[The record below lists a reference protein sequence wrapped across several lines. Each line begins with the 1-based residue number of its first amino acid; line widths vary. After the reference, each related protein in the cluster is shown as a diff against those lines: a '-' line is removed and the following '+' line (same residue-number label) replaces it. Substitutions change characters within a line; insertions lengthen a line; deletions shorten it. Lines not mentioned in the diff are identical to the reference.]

1 MNCPRCSS
9 NLAEGELICPRC
21 GHMIPESNTRTAHLK
36 IDPKILRLKRVRRNS
51 SAVVEGEG
59 SITLRIRGMS
69 EKIPL
74 ERVQKLVLGRTDVGS
89 SVQPDLDLSRYGAV
103 DRGVSRQHVEL
114 NYVDGELQVK
124 DLGSANGTL
133 LNGERLTPQQ
143 SYVLRDGDEL
153 LLGQLTISVSHT
165 S

>member
-9 NLAEGELICPRC
+9 NLIEGELVCSRC
-21 GHMIPESNTRTAHLK
+21 GHMIPESQTRTANLK

-51 SAVVEGEG
+51 SSVIEGEG
-59 SITLRIRGMS
+59 SITLRIRGMT

-74 ERVQKLVLGRTDVGS
+74 ERIQKLILGRTDVDT
-89 SVQPDLDLSRYGAV
+89 SVHPDVDLSRYGAS
-103 DRGVSRQHVEL
+103 DRGVSRQHIEL

-133 LNGERLTPQQ
+133 LNGERLSPQQ

-153 LLGQLTISVSHT
+153 LLGQLSIAISHT
-165 S
+165 D